1 MDTTQQFQLVDEDD
15 DYVIVDAPGPSP
27 APGAAGGSGSG
38 GAEAEEEDG
47 AENDASRLAQREK
60 QVAFGKNTEAYKTY
74 IKMVPK

>member
-27 APGAAGGSGSG
+27 APGA
-38 GAEAEEEDG
+38 AEAEEEDG

>member
-38 GAEAEEEDG
+38 GAEAEDG